1 MAELVSY
8 DETGSIDDIKTAMK
22 EIERLKEIAEHDH
35 KAMLDAEIRWI
46 RELDNNIKLRL
57 SMDELRSKIYK
68 LTEILNRV
76 TSASSKAS
84 QGDQ

>member
-1 MAELVSY
+1 
-8 DETGSIDDIKTAMK
+8 MK